1 LDESEIPLLA
11 NFQAIPTLTL
21 DRRLGQFAGR
31 RSKRE
36 GGAMF
41 DVLFEAFRKAS
52 ESTGQMPLDI
62 YKNWTKQM
70 MAIQPNVSGASME
83 WTRTAQKRWAE
94 LAIESLHK
102 QRESLDTT
110 FRSGIQLIEQAFRLS
125 EAKSS
130 DDYKRVVDE
139 LSRKLLD
146 VFKEQSESQVR
157 EFQTW
162 AAKSIEMQQ
171 ASA

>member
-1 LDESEIPLLA
+1 
-11 NFQAIPTLTL
+11 
-21 DRRLGQFAGR
+21 
-31 RSKRE
+31 
-36 GGAMF
+36 
-41 DVLFEAFRKAS
+41 
-52 ESTGQMPLDI
+52 MPLDI

-162 AAKSIEMQQ
+162 AAKSIEFQQ